1 MKKYKYWKDIV
12 EPMKKIIPLIMLA
25 SLSALAN
32 PVKAD
37 ITSRFASSVQLSV
50 GGAHTSTDRIG
61 SSYAVS
67 GSGVDTSITPSGG
80 SAVADQVSSGAITS
94 GVYTPGV
101 VVAEQKTA
109 GSAFSFSQSYTQAD
123 ALPTSA
129 ATVGAINNFGS
140 MSSTAGGTVGSL
152 AGTVSSAH
160 AFTGVAAG
168 GANTS
173 ATSQF
178 VTELSI
184 R

>member
-1 MKKYKYWKDIV
+1 MKKVLLLLGIF
-12 EPMKKIIPLIMLA
+12 
-25 SLSALAN
+25 ALGTLPAR
-32 PVKAD
+32 AD

-61 SSYAVS
+61 SSYAIS
-67 GSGVDTSITPSGG
+67 GSGVDTTITPTGG
-80 SAVADQVSSGAITS
+80 SAVTDAISTGAITS

-109 GSAFSFSQSYTQAD
+109 GNAFSFSQSYTQAD
-123 ALPTSA
+123 AIAGSA
-129 ATVGAINNFGS
+129 PTVGAVNNFGS

-152 AGTVSSAH
+152 AGETSSSH
-160 AFTGVAAG
+160 AFSSVAAG

-173 ATSQF
+173 ATTQF
-178 VTELSI
+178 VTELTI

>member
-1 MKKYKYWKDIV
+1 MKKV
-12 EPMKKIIPLIMLA
+12 LLILGIF
-25 SLSALAN
+25 ALGGLPAH
-32 PVKAD
+32 AD
-37 ITSRFASSVQLSV
+37 MTSRFSSSVQLSV

-61 SSYAVS
+61 SSFAIA

-80 SAVADQVSSGAITS
+80 SAAADAISTGAITS

-101 VVAEQKTA
+101 VVAEQKVA

-129 ATVGAINNFGS
+129 VTVGASQNFGDI
-140 MSSTAGGTVGSL
+140 SSTAGGTVGSL
-152 AGTVSSAH
+152 AGQTSNSHTFAS
-160 AFTGVAAG
+160 VAAG

-173 ATSQF
+173 ATTQF
-178 VTELSI
+178 VTEVTI